1 MLPQQLTSVNIS
13 CPEWVL
19 WHSVTILD
27 CFSRNEEISP
37 MDDLAF
43 DMYVDGEVAQILR
56 KLEQKKR
63 DAINGM
69 TQHLHSSKHILQT
82 AFQR

>member
-1 MLPQQLTSVNIS
+1 M
-13 CPEWVL
+13 VL
-19 WHSVTILD
+19 LS
-27 CFSRNEEISP
+27 SNEEISP

-69 TQHLHSSKHILQT
+69 
-82 AFQR
+82 